1 MTNRGEPRIDLRID
15 RATRA
20 EAPLLAELNR
30 QLNEDELHPY
40 PLPLSAL
47 TERMTR
53 WIETGEYEV
62 LLFRLGER
70 VVGYAAWRPED
81 RGAYL
86 RHFFVCRDHRRQGVG
101 RAAMMLLCR
110 DWFPK
115 DCPIQVDATIWNT
128 TAIAFWHAIGFQD
141 FGLSMEL
148 KAGEAPT

>member
-1 MTNRGEPRIDLRID
+1 MTNRGDPRIDLRID

-20 EAPLLAELNR
+20 EAPIVAELNR
-30 QLNEDELHPY
+30 QLDEDEPHPY

-47 TERMTR
+47 TERLTR

-62 LLFRLGER
+62 LLFRRGER
-70 VVGYAAWRPED
+70 VVGYAAWRLED

-86 RHFFVCRDHRRQGVG
+86 RHFFICRDHRRQGVG
-101 RAAMMLLCR
+101 RAAMKLLCR
-110 DWFPK
+110 DRVPK
-115 DCPIQVDATIWNT
+115 DRPIQIEATIGNKGG
-128 TAIAFWHAIGFQD
+128 IAFWHAIGFQD